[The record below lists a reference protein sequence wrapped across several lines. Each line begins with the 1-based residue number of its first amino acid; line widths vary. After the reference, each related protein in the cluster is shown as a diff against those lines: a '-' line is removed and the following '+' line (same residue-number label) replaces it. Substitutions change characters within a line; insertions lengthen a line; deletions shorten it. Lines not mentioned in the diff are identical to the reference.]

1 MTFYDVL
8 RRSTTFYE
16 GILTLESGQ
25 GV

>member
-16 GILTLESGQ
+16 GILALESGQ